1 MNRRDDVAR
10 RVLRWYPVAWRER
23 YGNELVDLLLETYP
37 QRRLPARAWL
47 AIARAGTNEYCR
59 ATGFVGRAS
68 RRADQLRAGALTV
81 LAAWS
86 LFVVA
91 GAGFAK
97 YSEHWDVVTPRASRA
112 IPATAMTVLQ
122 IAAFVGGALCLVAAV
137 LSGRSFV
144 RLFRE
149 NGVGTTL
156 RLVRPAFYATL
167 IAVVTTSAI
176 VVMAHHL
183 TSSQRNGGL
192 WLYQWAGLAW
202 VATVVVCLAVG
213 TITLGRVALRL
224 EYSVREFRVLS
235 WLALGTT
242 GSMFTI
248 FASLLV
254 WWVQM
259 ARHAGWFFASGIMG
273 SARAIAPAPMIGCGL
288 MMLVGLAVASWGTR
302 RALMSRHDLIAT
314 G

>member
-10 RVLRWYPVAWRER
+10 RLLRWYPVAWRER

-37 QRRLPARAWL
+37 ERRIPAKAWW

-59 ATGFVGRAS
+59 ATGFVGRVA

-97 YSEHWDVVTPRASRA
+97 YSEHWDAVTPRASRA

-122 IAAFVGGALCLVAAV
+122 IAAFCGGTLCLVAAV

-149 NGVGTTL
+149 NGGGTTL
-156 RLVRPAFYATL
+156 RLVRPALYATL

-176 VVMAHHL
+176 VAMAHHL

-192 WLYQWAGLAW
+192 WPYQWAGLAW
-202 VATVVVCLAVG
+202 VAIVVVCLAVG
-213 TITLGRVALRL
+213 TITLARVALRL
-224 EYSVREFRVLS
+224 EYSVRELRVLS

-242 GSMFTI
+242 ISMFTI

-273 SARAIAPAPMIGCGL
+273 SARTIAPAPMIDCGL

-302 RALMSRHDLIAT
+302 RALMSRHDLIVAS
-314 G
+314 